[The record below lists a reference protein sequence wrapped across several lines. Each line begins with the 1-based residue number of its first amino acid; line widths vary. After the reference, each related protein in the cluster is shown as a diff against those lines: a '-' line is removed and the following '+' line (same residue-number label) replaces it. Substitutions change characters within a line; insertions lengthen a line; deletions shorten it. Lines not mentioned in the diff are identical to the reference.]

1 MSCLD
6 RACDPDPCEVS
17 AWEISSSCSSQCGA
31 GFQSMTRTITDNP
44 SNQPCPALF
53 QLQTCVD
60 QSGCPQ
66 PPLVPNYRQYGSSD
80 FVLHDYTDAIFA
92 TSAPAASLYWQE
104 LLKGFEEAADH
115 FHTASKF
122 SAVSTESGQI
132 LEQVQFL
139 EWLKEKNDENID
151 AGMEPAFKILT
162 MSMAAADDAAYG
174 VPKDEINSRFS
185 RVVGDIHDQCAGASN
200 GRCVISFIDQ
210 YNNQG
215 VSRGR
220 LTESVGLDAAE
231 PSPLT
236 MYVVNEFVD
245 NWNQNLDGNCGELY
259 NNPRVLVV
267 STDFPVGSNLEKKF
281 NSAKLMFQGRYVM
294 CSQTQVQ
301 VDKMALG
308 NVQDASSR
316 IQQYLENTN
325 GADGA
330 NVLTIFVAVTE
341 LLTPAIDAVKNY
353 RSGLR
358 DFMGRCDHRCSL
370 VANYMG
376 VITIDPLGQAEDI
389 YASPPKGAF
398 VEYSVAQ
405 IGTNAFTNSQFRYN
419 NPNNGNLHGNNGD
432 YMTTNTPAYKMGSAK
447 GFQLHGA
454 LYFGS
459 EHCNTSAVEN
469 STFHITSKLACVA
482 REGTD
487 TQTPVIGSVLYNGS
501 NCTSDATL
509 HLYEDKY
516 CKKAYPV
523 HTLVVSSGQ
532 GVDACVALPGG
543 GTAGVSHSLK
553 CTGMQLQTTVAPNTS
568 SGLSG
573 AAVVGIFFAVAFGI
587 AVIMHEVQHGS

>member
-1 MSCLD
+1 
-6 RACDPDPCEVS
+6 
-17 AWEISSSCSSQCGA
+17 
-31 GFQSMTRTITDNP
+31 MTRSITDNP

-66 PPLVPNYRQYGSSD
+66 PPLVPTYRQYGSTD

-92 TSAPAASLYWQE
+92 TSAPASSSYWQE
-104 LLKGFEEAADH
+104 LLKGFEEAADN
-115 FHTASKF
+115 FHTAAKF
-122 SAVSTESGQI
+122 SPVSTESGQI

-162 MSMAAADDAAYG
+162 LSMAAADHEAYG
-174 VPKDEINSRFS
+174 VPTDEINTRFS
-185 RVVGDIHDQCAGASN
+185 RVVGDIHDQCAEAPK

-220 LTESVGLDAAE
+220 LTQSVGLDAAE

-236 MYVVNEFVD
+236 MHVVNEFVD
-245 NWNQNLDGNCGELY
+245 NWNQNLDGKCGDLY

-267 STDFPVGSNLEKKF
+267 STDFPVGSNLDKKF

-294 CSQTQVQ
+294 CSQTRVQ

-308 NVQDASSR
+308 NAQDASKR
-316 IQQYLENTN
+316 IQQYLETTN
-325 GADGA
+325 GPDGA

-341 LLTPAIDAVKNY
+341 LLTPAIDAIKNY
-353 RSGLR
+353 RSSLR
-358 DFMGRCDHRCSL
+358 DFMGRCNHRCGL

-376 VITIDPLGQAEDI
+376 VITIDPLGQAEDV
-389 YASPPKGAF
+389 YVSPPKGAF

-405 IGTNAFTNSQFRYN
+405 IGTNAFTNSHFRYN
-419 NPNNGNLHGNNGD
+419 NPNNQNLHGNNGD

-447 GFQLHGA
+447 GFELHGT

-459 EHCNTSAVEN
+459 EHCSTSGFAN

-482 REGTD
+482 REGID
-487 TQTPVIGSVLYNGS
+487 TQAPVIGSVMYDGNSCASG
-501 NCTSDATL
+501 ATL
-509 HLYEDKY
+509 NLYEDKY
-516 CKKAYPV
+516 CKQPYSV
-523 HTLVVSSGQ
+523 HTLVVPTGQ
-532 GVDACVALPGG
+532 EVDTCVALPGG

-553 CTGMQLQTTVAPNTS
+553 CTELQLQPIVSSATS
-568 SGLSG
+568 SGPSVLATLAITTGLLFSR
-573 AAVVGIFFAVAFGI
+573 
-587 AVIMHEVQHGS
+587 